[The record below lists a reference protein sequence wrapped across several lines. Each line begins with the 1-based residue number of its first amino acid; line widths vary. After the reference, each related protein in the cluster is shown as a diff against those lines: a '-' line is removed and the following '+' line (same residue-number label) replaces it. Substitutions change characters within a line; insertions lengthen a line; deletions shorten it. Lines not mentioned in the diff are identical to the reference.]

1 MIGAAGTALNE
12 TERKMRFA
20 KGAERERKRALFHSA
35 WLAGWLPICLPGRRQ
50 FACSLAAAAAAY

>member
-20 KGAERERKRALFHSA
+20 KGARERERERELSFTLPG
-35 WLAGWLPICLPGRRQ
+35 WLAGCLFVCPAVGSLPAR
-50 FACSLAAAAAAY
+50 